1 MNAAS
6 GPTPHSTTAPWISGQ
21 RIAAWL
27 MLTLHASVGWFLTS
41 RLRVTP
47 AIVVLELLAAGAVV
61 AFLYSALTVRLR
73 SLGGVEWIVSAIG
86 LGSLT
91 PLVGWALAT
100 QPFRGPAVSVIWAF
114 TPLCAALAPLMQLH
128 SIDDDRANG
137 VRSVAVRLG
146 ARRSL
151 SVATFGAGIGFGM
164 LTMAGWQSHWHE
176 QAVLRWGAL
185 AVAALSW
192 AVVLVPWYRHAR
204 EWSTQE
210 HRQAKYHALAAWV
223 LTDIAVLLA
232 WAT

>member
-1 MNAAS
+1 
-6 GPTPHSTTAPWISGQ
+6 
-21 RIAAWL
+21 
-27 MLTLHASVGWFLTS
+27 MLTLHASVGWFLA
-41 RLRVTP
+41 LWLHFPPILVT
-47 AIVVLELLAAGAVV
+47 LELVAAGAGV

-73 SLGGVEWIVSAIG
+73 SLGGVDWIVSAVG

-114 TPLCAALAPLMQLH
+114 TPLCAALGPLMQLH

-137 VRSVAVRLG
+137 IRSVAVRLG

-185 AVAALSW
+185 AVAAMAW
-192 AVVLVPWYRHAR
+192 AVVLVPWSRHAR

-210 HRQAKYHALAAWV
+210 HRQGMYHALAAWV
-223 LTDIAVLLA
+223 LTDVAVLLA